1 MYLLEQKYENR
12 ENSIGAISKELTTR
26 MRLEFTAVLIV
37 LIFTGP
43 GTSSAVVSDLALMA
57 RSTNSHPQALVKLPI
72 NPTEPLESK
81 YRKPPR
87 TLILKD
93 AGRDSNRAYK
103 HDSTSGQPPSP
114 PLSLWR
120 VQILLG
126 FLILAMTIALVIAA
140 VNTARVFGVLSDPA
154 QEDTSAA
161 SIASKQ
167 IAAHEADRD
176 PESLTRLLTSHTMR
190 GYGSMFSSALS
201 GLVSP
206 RRQQGARGD
215 KEDQIIIQ

>member
-1 MYLLEQKYENR
+1 MYLLEQKYLNR
-12 ENSIGAISKELTTR
+12 ENSIGAISKEFTTR

-37 LIFTGP
+37 LIFTGT

-72 NPTEPLESK
+72 NPTEPLERK

-93 AGRDSNRAYK
+93 AGLDSNRAYK

-154 QEDTSAA
+154 QEDTAA

-167 IAAHEADRD
+167 IAAHEVDRD